1 MSGALMQTAAA
12 RGKLME
18 LIAAAERPH
27 DKNYQERAFMVGDL
41 CKTPDFLKSGKKM
54 AISIRFVWVF

>member
-1 MSGALMQTAAA
+1 VLD
-12 RGKLME
+12 KLG
-18 LIAAAERPH
+18 
-27 DKNYQERAFMVGDL
+27 YTVGDL